1 MALEPG
7 TRLGPYQITGPL
19 GHGGMGVVYA
29 AVDTRLERR
38 VAIKL
43 LPPEA
48 VADPE
53 RRRRLIQEARAVS
66 ALNHPNIAQIYD
78 VVEVPADA
86 GGPAS
91 GLVFEL
97 VDGVTLDR
105 LIAAGALP
113 VPQVLDYAVQIA
125 AALEAA
131 HAAGIIHRD
140 IKPANIVVGGD
151 GRVKV
156 LDFGLAKL
164 AQAPHED
171 ATMTSAGTRLG
182 MIIGTAAYMSPEQ
195 AQG

>member
-1 MALEPG
+1 MALDPG
-7 TRLGPYQITGPL
+7 TRLGPYEISGPL

-43 LPPEA
+43 LPPDA

-53 RRRRLIQEARAVS
+53 RHRRLIQEARAVS

-78 VVEVPADA
+78 VVEVPAEA

-97 VDGVTLDR
+97 VDGVPLDR
-105 LIAAGALP
+105 VIATGGLP
-113 VPQVLDYAVQIA
+113 VPQALDYAIQIA

-131 HAAGIIHRD
+131 HAAGIVHRD
-140 IKPANIVVGGD
+140 IKPANIVIGTD

-164 AQAPHED
+164 SQPSHGD
-171 ATMTSAGTRLG
+171 TTMTSAGTRLG
-182 MIIGTAAYMSPEQ
+182 LIMGTAAYMSP
-195 AQG
+195 

>member
-7 TRLGPYQITGPL
+7 MRLGPYEIAGPL

-43 LPPEA
+43 LPPDA

-53 RRRRLIQEARAVS
+53 RRRRFIQEARAVS

-78 VVEVPADA
+78 VVEVPAD
-86 GGPAS
+86 GGAPAS

-97 VDGVTLDR
+97 VDGVPLDR
-105 LIAAGALP
+105 VIARGALP
-113 VPQVLDYAVQIA
+113 MAQAVDYAVQIA

-131 HAAGIIHRD
+131 HAAGIVHRD
-140 IKPANIVVGGD
+140 IKPANIV
-151 GRVKV
+151 
-156 LDFGLAKL
+156 
-164 AQAPHED
+164 
-171 ATMTSAGTRLG
+171 
-182 MIIGTAAYMSPEQ
+182 I
-195 AQG
+195 